1 MSLQTCITNP
11 QAKKKKKKIKV
22 KTKLSSGNQWTYL
35 VDKEFKIKPVYIH
48 REIRENMKNMKQ
60 EASKKNQLEILDVVA
75 V

>member
-1 MSLQTCITNP
+1 M
-11 QAKKKKKKIKV
+11 
-22 KTKLSSGNQWTYL
+22 
-35 VDKEFKIKPVYIH
+35 DKEFKIKPVNIH